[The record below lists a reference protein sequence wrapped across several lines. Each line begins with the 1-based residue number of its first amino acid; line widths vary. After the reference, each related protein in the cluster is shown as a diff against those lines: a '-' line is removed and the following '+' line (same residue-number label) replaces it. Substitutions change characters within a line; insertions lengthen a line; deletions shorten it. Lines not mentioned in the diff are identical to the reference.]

1 MRSLLRRTMALA
13 VVSSLAV
20 TACGPFHRGSQPES
34 VVVFHNQSGDQADV
48 YAIGSGGQPIRVGT
62 VFAQRTETLRL
73 PLSVTGAA
81 DRVNIIARIF
91 ASGRIVA
98 SGPFSISPGESMDV
112 TLVPEQNMLAV
123 LPSRTQ

>member
-1 MRSLLRRTMALA
+1 MRPLFRRTMAWALLSSIA
-13 VVSSLAV
+13 VAG
-20 TACGPFHRGSQPES
+20 CGPFHRGSQPES
-34 VVVFHNQSGDQADV
+34 LVVFHNQSGDQADV
-48 YAIGSGGQPIRVGT
+48 YAIGTGGQAIRVGT
-62 VFAQRTETLRL
+62 VFAQRTETLHL